1 MRNRAVFVLQVIS
14 LMGIW
19 IFVLGISAWII
30 RLIRVANKLQDAE
43 TASVAISLVAIP
55 VFLTGASV
63 LTYVFVGLQRAA
75 KDKST

>member
-1 MRNRAVFVLQVIS
+1 MRSRAIFIMQVIS

-19 IFVLGISAWII
+19 VFVLGISAWII
-30 RLIRVANKLQDAE
+30 RLITVANRLQDAE

-63 LTYVFVGLQRAA
+63 LTYVFVGLQRGAE
-75 KDKST
+75 KG

>member
-1 MRNRAVFVLQVIS
+1 MKNRLVFTLQVMS
-14 LMGIW
+14 MLGIW

-30 RLIRVANKLQDAE
+30 HLIRIANKLQDAP

-63 LTYVFVGLQRAA
+63 LTYVFVGLQRGA
-75 KDKST
+75 DKE

>member
-1 MRNRAVFVLQVIS
+1 MKNRLVFTLQVMS
-14 LMGIW
+14 MLGIW

-30 RLIRVANKLQDAE
+30 HLIRIANELQDAP

-63 LTYVFVGLQRAA
+63 LTYVFVGLQRGA
-75 KDKST
+75 KKK

>member
-1 MRNRAVFVLQVIS
+1 MQSKAIFVMQLVS

-19 IFVLGISAWII
+19 IFVLGISVWII

-63 LTYVFVGLQRAA
+63 LTYVFVGLQRGA
-75 KDKST
+75 KKE